1 MFNDASKN
9 PKTLLGNSGRSMST
23 NVKEAKK
30 RLSKS
35 LMDGPSLQKTLT
47 RRLTR
52 REVALRDKDFL
63 GFTRTRE

>member
-9 PKTLLGNSGRSMST
+9 PKTLFGNSERSMST

-35 LMDGPSLQKTLT
+35 VMDGPLLQKTLT
-47 RRLTR
+47 RR
-52 REVALRDKDFL
+52 EVAHA
-63 GFTRTRE
+63 

>member
-9 PKTLLGNSGRSMST
+9 PKTLFGNSERSMST

-35 LMDGPSLQKTLT
+35 VMDGPLLQKTLT
-47 RRLTR
+47 RR
-52 REVALRDKDFL
+52 EVVLRDKDFL

>member
-9 PKTLLGNSGRSMST
+9 PKTLLGNSGRSMTT

-35 LMDGPSLQKTLT
+35 VMDGPLLQKT
-47 RRLTR
+47 LTR